1 MFKGLWNYAIKAKDI
16 EQTLQ
21 YYLNCLDA
29 ELLVSS
35 DLLGC
40 KYHLVRVGDTR
51 IIIFDKAPYEQQ
63 LGITLPDG
71 FLHAVYEVDD
81 HDSHIE
87 KLRKNGVKF
96 IMEPTVIETDWDRR
110 KIAFFEGPDSIR
122 TEVMQILRTK
132 KEM

>member
-35 DLLGC
+35 NLFGC

-51 IIIFDKAPYEQQ
+51 IIILIPCLAIRMSTGRCRS
-63 LGITLPDG
+63 L
-71 FLHAVYEVDD
+71 
-81 HDSHIE
+81 
-87 KLRKNGVKF
+87 LRPT
-96 IMEPTVIETDWDRR
+96 ME
-110 KIAFFEGPDSIR
+110 S
-122 TEVMQILRTK
+122 
-132 KEM
+132 